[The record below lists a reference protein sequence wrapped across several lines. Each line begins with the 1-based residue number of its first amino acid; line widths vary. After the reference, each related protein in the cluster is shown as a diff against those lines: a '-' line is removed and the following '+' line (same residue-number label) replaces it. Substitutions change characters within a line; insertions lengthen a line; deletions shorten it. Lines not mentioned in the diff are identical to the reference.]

1 MLKIGLT
8 GNIGSGKTTIARI
21 FEIIGVQ
28 VFYAD
33 TCARNVLNSTELTP
47 ELLLNFGETI
57 IGADGLVDRKVLASI
72 VFNDEQKLVTLNTM
86 VHPKVRSK
94 FHEWIHQKS
103 HQDYV
108 VLEAAILFE
117 TGYASQFDK
126 IIAVVAPME
135 QRMSRVVERDH
146 AQPDEVLKRMQHQMP
161 EETIMELADFVIQ
174 NNNHQLVM
182 PQVLEIDKILRDL
195 SHCK

>member
-33 TCARNVLNSTELTP
+33 TCARNVLNSKELTP
-47 ELLLNFGETI
+47 ELLLNFGEAI
-57 IGADGLVDRKVLASI
+57 IGADGIVDRKMLASI
-72 VFNDEQKLVTLNTM
+72 VFNDAQKLATLNAM
-86 VHPKVRSK
+86 VHPKVRSI
-94 FHEWIHQKS
+94 FDEWINQKS

-108 VLEAAILFE
+108 VMEAAILFE

-126 IIAVVAPME
+126 IIAVDAPME

-195 SHCK
+195 SRCK